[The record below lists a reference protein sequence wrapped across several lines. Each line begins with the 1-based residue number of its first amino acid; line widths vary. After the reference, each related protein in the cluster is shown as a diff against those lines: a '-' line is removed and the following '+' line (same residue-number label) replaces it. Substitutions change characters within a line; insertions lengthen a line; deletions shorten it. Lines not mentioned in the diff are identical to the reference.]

1 MEDQGKRVLLA
12 VVLCMV
18 IVGVWSWLFAPKP
31 PPKEQ
36 AAPEQAQPA
45 QPAQPQQPGA
55 APAAP
60 ATQPGASPPATATP
74 AVPGP
79 RGEEKTITLTT
90 SRLEATFSSWG
101 GALKSLRLR
110 STQYR
115 MRTADGKEA
124 PMDLVRTGDDS
135 RWYPLLTTM
144 EESTFAIPVEAEWVL
159 EQRSELEVAARYTSD
174 TLEVVKRYRLQPDS
188 YIIELAVEVTNKSQ
202 TEAKQRL
209 ALHLFSY
216 QDPNAP
222 EGGMFTYAPP
232 KWAAGCFVN
241 GEPHFDHASTL
252 VREKKERLGDV
263 RWVAM
268 AHKYFLFAAATKP
281 VPDERLLCAHE
292 GAPDR
297 AGVMDA
303 RLVFIPWTLKAGDM
317 AVKTVTIFAGPKIL
331 PELER
336 TDEQLRL
343 TASVDWGPAPTK
355 WFAFIARPMLSL
367 LRLFHGWVGNW
378 GIAIIML
385 TIVVKLLTLY
395 WTQKSMRSMKA
406 MSKLKPKMDEIR
418 EKYANDKER
427 QNVEMMRMYKEQ
439 GINPLGGCLPML
451 LQMPIWMALYSALG
465 AAAEL
470 YQAPFFGWIRD
481 LTSPDPYYILPV
493 ALTVFMFLQ
502 SKLSPAAVDSTQQKM
517 MMYMMPLMFG
527 FFSLVFPSGL
537 TVYIFTNTILSMLH
551 QVYMNR
557 TDPANRAE
565 PPAPKA
571 PLQPAVKATPSGR
584 RRR

>member
-1 MEDQGKRVLLA
+1 
-12 VVLCMV
+12 
-18 IVGVWSWLFAPKP
+18 
-31 PPKEQ
+31 
-36 AAPEQAQPA
+36 
-45 QPAQPQQPGA
+45 
-55 APAAP
+55 
-60 ATQPGASPPATATP
+60 
-74 AVPGP
+74 
-79 RGEEKTITLTT
+79 
-90 SRLEATFSSWG
+90 
-101 GALKSLRLR
+101 
-110 STQYR
+110 
-115 MRTADGKEA
+115 
-124 PMDLVRTGDDS
+124 MDLVRTSDDP
-135 RWYPLLTTM
+135 RWYPLQVSM
-144 EESTFAIPVEAEWVL
+144 ADSTYAIDAAGEWEL
-159 EQRSELEVAARYTSD
+159 EQKGELELVARWRSD

-188 YIIELAVEVTNKSQ
+188 YTIELGIEVTNKSQ
-202 TEAKQRL
+202 TEAKQGL
-209 ALHLFSY
+209 AVHVFGY

-222 EGGMFTYAPP
+222 HGGMFTYAPP
-232 KWAAGCFVN
+232 KWAAGCYVD
-241 GEPHFDHASTL
+241 GKAHFDHADVL
-252 VREKKERLGDV
+252 VREKKERAGDV

-281 VPDERLLCAHE
+281 APDERLLC
-292 GAPDR
+292 GAQGLPER
-297 AGVMDA
+297 AGLMDT
-303 RLVFIPWTLKAGDM
+303 RLVFTPWTLKAGDM
-317 AVKTVTIFAGPKIL
+317 AVKTVVVYAGPKIL
-331 PELER
+331 PELEH

-367 LRLFHGWVGNW
+367 LRLFHGWVHNW

-481 LTSPDPYYILPV
+481 LTAPDPYYILPV
-493 ALTVFMFLQ
+493 TLTVFMFLQ

-557 TDPANRAE
+557 TE
-565 PPAPKA
+565 PPAAAPAKA
-571 PLQPAVKATPSGR
+571 APAAPATVKAAPSGR